1 MFLPSVVSCDT
12 NVGPCDPS
20 PSLCAPQEQVS
31 EEEQM
36 RQLYRQMGTEQ
47 RAALSDL
54 YSDRLR
60 PQVAAPSCP
69 PGRYHALGRQSTE
82 LWRKFLK

>member
-1 MFLPSVVSCDT
+1 MLIFFFHLSS
-12 NVGPCDPS
+12 
-20 PSLCAPQEQVS
+20 PQEQVS

-36 RQLYRQMGTEQ
+36 RELYRQMAAEQ
-47 RAALSDL
+47 RTALSDL

-60 PQVAAPSCP
+60 PQVAAPSSP
-69 PGRYHALGRQSTE
+69 AGRYHALGKESTE